1 MSQYFKKALPIIA
14 LALTAPLMG
23 CGGSIPPPGTAAYQP
38 VEYQLAAGD
47 RLRIT
52 VFGEESLSR
61 EYTVSSAGD
70 LSFPLLG
77 DLPVAGKTV
86 TQLQSDIASGLSQ
99 GYLNDP
105 RVNAEVLNYR
115 PFYILGEVTRAGEY
129 PFSDDL
135 TVQQAVALAGGYS
148 YRANQNEVYI
158 RRRGSDQEETYELSS
173 QRRVFIAPGD
183 TIRVGE
189 RYF

>member
-1 MSQYFKKALPIIA
+1 MHLIRHTLRIAMAALVLG
-14 LALTAPLMG
+14 LAACSGNL
-23 CGGSIPPPGTAAYQP
+23 PPPGNAAYTAT
-38 VEYQLAAGD
+38 EYRLAAGD

-61 EYTVSSAGD
+61 EYVVSSAGD

-77 DLPVAGKTV
+77 DIRASGSTV
-86 TQLQSDIASGLSQ
+86 TELQTRLGTALAN

-115 PFYILGEVTRAGEY
+115 PFYILGEVGKPGEY
-129 PFSDDL
+129 KFSDRL
-135 TVQQAVALAGGYS
+135 TVVQAVALAGGFS
-148 YRANQNEVYI
+148 YRADQ
-158 RRRGSDQEETYELSS
+158 RRVFLRRSGDGQEETYVLSS
-173 QRRVFIAPGD
+173 DRPVYVAPGD